1 MSDMMCSYM
10 LHMVISKLV
19 KQWLQCNDCQLQEIW
34 WYDLIQWYDMI
45 RWYDLII
52 WNVDM
57 IHSNDMIWE
66 WFDMIDMIWYCM
78 IRYIVYDLSHMIWW
92 IYMIL
97 ILMIDVTTKIMFCH
111 VLRTVPNGSGDMCS
125 TSSERFRT
133 VQGSRTISNY
143 FELLRTIAPETTE
156 RFRTVQG
163 TWWKPHM
170 YLYAQQKIQ
179 LRYVIWYWYRLIWY
193 RYRYISWLI

>member
-143 FELLRTIAPETTE
+143 FELFRIITNYCP
-156 RFRTVQG
+156 RDHRTVPNG
-163 TWWKPHM
+163 SGDLMKTTYVLICPTKNTT
-170 YLYAQQKIQ
+170 KICNM
-179 LRYVIWYWYRLIWY
+179 ILI
-193 RYRYISWLI
+193 